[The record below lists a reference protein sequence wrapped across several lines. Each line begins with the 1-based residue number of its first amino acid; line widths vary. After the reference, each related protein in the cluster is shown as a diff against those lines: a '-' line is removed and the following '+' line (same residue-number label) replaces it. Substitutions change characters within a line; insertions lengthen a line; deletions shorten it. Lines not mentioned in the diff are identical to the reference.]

1 MKVRAT
7 VYRSTTEEE
16 EEEDFS
22 STSVSEYDPQCDMS
36 SMGGDPNAE
45 AEMESRRIARQSTLD
60 RRVKALKAR
69 HVGKKKTGTGTSG
82 VASPCVTS
90 DDVFIVPA
98 PIPAAS
104 RGKSYKTP
112 TSYDV
117 DKCAKWTVPPHVSD
131 VDRVGLEG
139 LPRLPRPWN
148 SHGFGVI
155 GTGADYARDVVAPY
169 MIFDGDT
176 AKLEKESSS
185 ANFDSMLEHST
196 ELLARL
202 SFGARAMANREA
214 NFAERESA
222 WEKRAADREVEV
234 GRLRHDLE
242 ESENQRKNLV
252 TAVGA
257 SFDRGMREGELGG
270 WREAVRAYKDAG
282 YLDEADVDKV
292 VCHLVS
298 DGEDDYMDDGGDGA
312 GDGELPSAAA
322 S

>member
-1 MKVRAT
+1 
-7 VYRSTTEEE
+7 
-16 EEEDFS
+16 
-22 STSVSEYDPQCDMS
+22 
-36 SMGGDPNAE
+36 
-45 AEMESRRIARQSTLD
+45 
-60 RRVKALKAR
+60 
-69 HVGKKKTGTGTSG
+69 
-82 VASPCVTS
+82 
-90 DDVFIVPA
+90 
-98 PIPAAS
+98 
-104 RGKSYKTP
+104 
-112 TSYDV
+112 
-117 DKCAKWTVPPHVSD
+117 
-131 VDRVGLEG
+131 
-139 LPRLPRPWN
+139 
-148 SHGFGVI
+148 
-155 GTGADYARDVVAPY
+155 
-169 MIFDGDT
+169 
-176 AKLEKESSS
+176 
-185 ANFDSMLEHST
+185 MLQ
-196 ELLARL
+196 LLARL